1 MLNTGAVNYSFSFLP
16 QRPLPKKHLCPLP
29 ASQRNRHSH
38 QSVPSRDVNHFLPY
52 SPGCLMS
59 PSHVAVLDEGKG
71 IIEDL
76 LGIVAGHSTKA

>member
-1 MLNTGAVNYSFSFLP
+1 MFVLFLP
-16 QRPLPKKHLCPLP
+16 VS
-29 ASQRNRHSH
+29 ATVIDM
-38 QSVPSRDVNHFLPY
+38 SVPSRDVNHFLPY